1 MYITQSDLE
10 IIWLYAY
17 YIYFFIL
24 SLRVEFFWCDFRK
37 ETPLKHTFSTLFFFL
52 DRLAHH
58 QNVLVLAAPAQVEKK
73 WQHVDRLQESS
84 TRLSSEKKVHIM
96 RIRRIWEVLN
106 LIFKKQNNHCVS
118 SPNKRSSI
126 SLKTNHFPL
135 YSKSAAASVDRGWR
149 STYVCTML
157 AMVFCTKCLPC
168 YHALQ
173 M

>member
-1 MYITQSDLE
+1 MYIYYRYKLYALYFLE
-10 IIWLYAY
+10 ITRT
-17 YIYFFIL
+17 IL
-24 SLRVEFFWCDFRK
+24 NLPSAIFWSGHLSW
-37 ETPLKHTFSTLFFFL
+37 THSAL
-52 DRLAHH
+52 H
-58 QNVLVLAAPAQVEKK
+58 QNVLVLAALARVKK
-73 WQHVDRLQESS
+73 RQRVDRLQESS

-106 LIFKKQNNHCVS
+106 LISKKQNNHCVS

-149 STYVCTML
+149 STYVCTM